1 LSLIIA
7 IGIGWSGALLAGR
20 FLSIPQD
27 TSERSMVIE
36 IRVYTLKPGTREAFH
51 DLFVRES
58 LPLLRQ
64 RHVDVIALRAFVA

>member
-7 IGIGWSGALLAGR
+7 IGIGWTGVLLAGR

-36 IRVYTLKPGTREAFH
+36 IRVYTLKPR
-51 DLFVRES
+51 R
-58 LPLLRQ
+58 
-64 RHVDVIALRAFVA
+64 